1 MGDKEG
7 VDQMMAPP
15 ALNSALN
22 SQKALCGRFDLD
34 LLSVA
39 VWTTIVLVNA

>member
-22 SQKALCGRFDLD
+22 SLCVVD
-34 LLSVA
+34 LL
-39 VWTTIVLVNA
+39 WIYLVLLFGRLF